1 MRRMIMSGIRIKV
14 REFQS
19 QKLRRTAKMKM
30 MRVSLSRVKGMLKL
44 RSRRRI
50 LNIQSYN

>member
-19 QKLRRTAKMKM
+19 QKLRRRAKMKM

-44 RSRRRI
+44 RSRRRTS
-50 LNIQSYN
+50 NIQNYN